1 MALEK
6 ATIINRDKEDE
17 KITVLFNPK
26 EYVIDK
32 KTPWTEMN
40 VFGMDSPPVQFTMGE
55 RKRLSME
62 LFFDTSEKQT
72 DVREYTNQIEN
83 LMLVNAQLHRPPR
96 LLFSWGK
103 LEFDCVLEDL
113 TQRFTLFANDGTPL
127 RAILKVV
134 FKEYATASAQF
145 EKTPR
150 ESADH
155 TKRMV
160 IREGESISSLAA
172 REYNDPAKWRV
183 IADANHIEDPENIKP
198 GTIVELPPLY

>member
-6 ATIINRDKEDE
+6 AM
-17 KITVLFNPK
+17 ITNIDNGEEFSVLFNPK
-26 EYVIDK
+26 EYLIEK

-55 RKRLSME
+55 RKRLTME
-62 LFFDTSEKQT
+62 LFFDTSEEKS
-72 DVREYTNQIEN
+72 DVRAYTDKIEN
-83 LMLVNAQLHRPPR
+83 LMMVNAQEHRPPILR
-96 LLFSWGK
+96 FSWGN
-103 LEFDCVLEDL
+103 LSFECVLEDL
-113 TQRFTLFANDGTPL
+113 VQRFTLFKDDGTPL

-134 FKEYATASAQF
+134 LKEYTTAATQLSN
-145 EKTPR
+145 TRR

-160 IREGESISSLAA
+160 IREGESISSIAA
-172 REYNDPAKWRV
+172 REYNDPRKWRV
-183 IADANHIEDPENIKP
+183 IAQANRIEDPENIKP